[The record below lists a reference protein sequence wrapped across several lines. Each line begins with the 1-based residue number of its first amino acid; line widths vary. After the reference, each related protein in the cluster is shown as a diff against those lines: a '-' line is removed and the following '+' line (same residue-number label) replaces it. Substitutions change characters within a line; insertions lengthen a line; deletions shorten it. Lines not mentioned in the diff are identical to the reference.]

1 MWLMKEQRVWNIP
14 SGQKLKAQEKFSEDL
29 KDGRELNEK
38 TFVSELR
45 GLEQEKIWKY
55 DE

>member
-1 MWLMKEQRVWNIP
+1 MNILSGKKMKRN
-14 SGQKLKAQEKFSEDL
+14 GFGKDL

-38 TFVSELR
+38 TFVSVLR

>member
-1 MWLMKEQRVWNIP
+1 MKEERVQNIP
-14 SGQKLKAQEKFSEDL
+14 SGQKLKEMAQEKFGEDL

-38 TFVSELR
+38 TFVSVLR